1 MVIMER
7 CLTLSKYRQLPY
19 QQTLLKV
26 RSTLCVRCCVQIW
39 FFSKQ
44 HFPRNVYNII
54 DHWPLCAVLC
64 ETYDIGCIHRKTTN
78 SWLVWIFY
86 ILISKWWLMVGVGFL
101 NYFNISLH
109 SKPFMGKLCFFCDF
123 GQSKSGVD
131 KIIQYAPAFSRLD
144 CEHHCQMVCACNWLL
159 VILRFFSRQQGL
171 YWLVFCKTKSG
182 VVGATEVKWEI
193 SLERSAKFR
202 HRSGKIT
209 LLPFNHVLE

>member
-7 CLTLSKYRQLPY
+7 CLTLSNYRQSPY

-64 ETYDIGCIHRKTTN
+64 ETYDIGCIHRNTTY

-109 SKPFMGKLCFFCDF
+109 SKPFMGKLCFFVTLGSPRLGLTKLF
-123 GQSKSGVD
+123 SAPMHLAASIVS
-131 KIIQYAPAFSRLD
+131 II
-144 CEHHCQMVCACNWLL
+144 V
-159 VILRFFSRQQGL
+159 
-171 YWLVFCKTKSG
+171 
-182 VVGATEVKWEI
+182 
-193 SLERSAKFR
+193 
-202 HRSGKIT
+202 
-209 LLPFNHVLE
+209 